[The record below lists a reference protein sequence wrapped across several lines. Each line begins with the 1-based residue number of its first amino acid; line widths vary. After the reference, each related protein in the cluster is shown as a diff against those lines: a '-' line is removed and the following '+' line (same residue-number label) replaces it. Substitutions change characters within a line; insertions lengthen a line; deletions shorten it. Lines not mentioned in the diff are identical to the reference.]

1 MKRVLVVLAGVL
13 VIVLVIVGCSSTT
26 ATTGKPASA
35 TCSADGECSSGACLD
50 LAVVAGDGGCT
61 SAGKACSKTC
71 NGDADCATLG
81 AGFKC
86 FGGCGTTKVCGATQ

>member
-1 MKRVLVVLAGVL
+1 MKRVLVVLAG
-13 VIVLVIVGCSSTT
+13 VLVIVGCSSTT